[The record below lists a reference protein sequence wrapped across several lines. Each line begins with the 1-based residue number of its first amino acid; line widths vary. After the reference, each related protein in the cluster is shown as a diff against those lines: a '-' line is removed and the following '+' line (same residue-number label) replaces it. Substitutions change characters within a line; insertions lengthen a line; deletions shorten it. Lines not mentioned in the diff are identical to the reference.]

1 MSFATGLS
9 GLRAASSDLQ
19 TTGNNIANANTTGFK
34 KSRAEFADVYATS
47 LGGVAKTQPGAGV
60 KVTEVAQQFTQG
72 NIDFTENSLDIAISG
87 NGFFTLANNVND
99 PQPTNFTRNG
109 AFQLNKEGFVVDD
122 RGRYLMA
129 FKPNGETI
137 EEGFSQGVFQAL
149 QVDTSQ
155 GLPRAT
161 ESVDMKINLN
171 AGDLAPTS
179 VFDPSNPDSFNNV
192 TSATIYDSQGNSH
205 TLSTYYR
212 KTGANQWDSYVYLN
226 DRGVTLGANPVY
238 DANDAIVT
246 PAGNAT
252 FEPAGTTPAPV
263 PVTFSASGLLLNVNG
278 QAPLSTGSFPSNIFL
293 NGINLAPEFV
303 VEDLNFELDFAGG
316 TQFNSAFS
324 VNDLR
329 QDGLPSGNLTGIE
342 ISSEGVMFARFSN
355 GASKPIGQIA
365 LARFPNDQGL
375 AKLGDTSWGE
385 SADSGQPIFG
395 SAGSNNFGVMQSAA
409 LESSNVDLSE
419 QLVRLIIAQQAYQAN
434 AQTISTQNTITQTIL
449 NIR

>member
-9 GLRAASSDLQ
+9 GLRAASTDLQ

-47 LGGVAKTQPGAGV
+47 LGGVAKTQAGSGV

-109 AFQLNKEGFVVDD
+109 AFQLNKEGYVVDD

-129 FKPNGETI
+129 FKPNGESVK
-137 EEGFSQGVFQAL
+137 EGFSQGVFQAL
-149 QVDTSQ
+149 QIDTSQ

-161 ESVDMKINLN
+161 ESVNMKLNLN
-171 AGDLAPTS
+171 AGAIAPTPA
-179 VFDPSNPDSFNNV
+179 FDPDNPESFNNV
-192 TSATIYDSQGNSH
+192 TSATIYDSQGNPH

-212 KTGANQWDSYVYLN
+212 KTASNEWDTYIYLN
-226 DRGVTLGANPVY
+226 GRGVTLGANPVY
-238 DANDAIVT
+238 DNDAIVT
-246 PAGNAT
+246 PAGDAT
-252 FEPAGTTPAPV
+252 YLDPGVIPAPV
-263 PVTFSASGLLLNVNG
+263 PVTFTASGLLDRVNG
-278 QAPLSTGSFPSNIFL
+278 QAALSTGAFPSNIFL
-293 NGINLAPEFV
+293 NGIDLAPEFV
-303 VEDLNFELDFAGG
+303 VEELNFELNFAGG

-324 VNDLR
+324 VNDLN
-329 QDGLPSGNLTGIE
+329 QNGLPSGNLTGID
-342 ISSEGVMFARFSN
+342 ITGEGVMFARFSN

-365 LARFPNDQGL
+365 LARFPNEQGL